1 MDDDRESPTF
11 YLVVYAA
18 ITTAGL
24 VISTV
29 RFFVLYD
36 GSIRASSILYKKML
50 EAVLFANM
58 RFHDTVSRGR
68 VLNRFGKDF
77 EGRYTLYFS
86 TLLAYYF
93 AGIDSSLADDFGR
106 TVTHGISA
114 IITFSTLTIVGGLR
128 SAIAICVL
136 LAGYY
141 RSEYFGYL
149 LCKKNKE
156 FND

>member
-1 MDDDRESPTF
+1 MTRFPVAECS
-11 YLVVYAA
+11 
-18 ITTAGL
+18 IGL
-24 VISTV
+24 ERISKVGTHCI
-29 RFFVLYD
+29 FQPC
-36 GSIRASSILYKKML
+36 
-50 EAVLFANM
+50 
-58 RFHDTVSRGR
+58 
-68 VLNRFGKDF
+68 
-77 EGRYTLYFS
+77 
-86 TLLAYYF
+86 LAYYF

-141 RSEYFGYL
+141 RSEYFGYW